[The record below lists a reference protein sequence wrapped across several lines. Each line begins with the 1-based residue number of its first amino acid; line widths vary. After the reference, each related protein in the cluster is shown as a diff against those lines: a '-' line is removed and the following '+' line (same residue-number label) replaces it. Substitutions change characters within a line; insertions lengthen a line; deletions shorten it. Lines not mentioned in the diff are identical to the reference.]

1 MKSGIADQVATS
13 HRYILQWMRLLETAI
28 VEQQKIATK
37 RGSMDPTKI
46 GYYIMSMPS
55 DQIAT
60 LCVLHLVRHLFKEF
74 VEDLHKDSERTS

>member
-1 MKSGIADQVATS
+1 
-13 HRYILQWMRLLETAI
+13 MRLLETAI